1 MALYSP
7 QEIVEMLEKGP
18 LTEIYNKIFY
28 TVYRKQV
35 TYKYGYAKAD
45 EFLWSTKIGSMAF
58 DWKALLK
65 KDKNAKHLL
74 TDVVQVFT

>member
-18 LTEIYNKIFY
+18 LTEIYNTIFY
-28 TVYRKQV
+28 TVHRKQV
-35 TYKYGYAKAD
+35 TYKYGYAKTD
-45 EFLWSTKIGSMAF
+45 EYLWSTKIWSMAC
-58 DWKALLK
+58 DWKALSK

-74 TDVVQVFT
+74 PDIVQVFT